1 MIPNVLTKIFGSRN
15 ERLLKQY
22 SRTVSRINALEPEIA
37 ALSDEQL
44 RAKTGEFKGRV
55 SEAVSRVDEDRRTQA
70 LADALE
76 DLLPEAF
83 AVINPKQQGD
93 PYPDKDLAGVG
104 EFCIRCHTPGYGSG
118 SSGSCSAAR
127 RPGG

>member
-83 AVINPKQQGD
+83 AVVRE
-93 PYPDKDLAGVG
+93 AG
-104 EFCIRCHTPGYGSG
+104 
-118 SSGSCSAAR
+118 
-127 RPGG
+127 

>member
-76 DLLPEAF
+76 
-83 AVINPKQQGD
+83 
-93 PYPDKDLAGVG
+93 G
-104 EFCIRCHTPGYGSG
+104 ED
-118 SSGSCSAAR
+118 
-127 RPGG
+127 